1 MNSQQVKIR
10 DNLLIGFIAQH
21 RGVDNIIS
29 PKAICEFLGENGFH
43 TKRDAIHQIVRKI
56 ILQQYL
62 PICSANGKGYFW
74 AESQTDIQSSIDDLQ
89 SRIDEMQNR
98 IEILKKFIFTNER
111 N

>member
-1 MNSQQVKIR
+1 MQVMKR
-10 DNLLIGFIAQH
+10 
-21 RGVDNIIS
+21 DNIIVDLLARRRGRDNCIS
-29 PKAICEFLGENGFH
+29 AKAICDFLNDNGFP
-43 TKRDAIHQIVRKI
+43 TKVDHIHNIVRKI
-56 ILQQYL
+56 MCERYL